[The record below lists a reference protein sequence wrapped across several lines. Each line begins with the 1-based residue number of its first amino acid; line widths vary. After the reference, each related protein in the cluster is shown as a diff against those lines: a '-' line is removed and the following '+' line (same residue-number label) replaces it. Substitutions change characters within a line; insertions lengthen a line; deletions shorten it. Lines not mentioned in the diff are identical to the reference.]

1 MASPSDNMFQFSF
14 QEFIR
19 FLVNGTREFAEDSY
33 VLKHKGISY
42 HWDQYHKECPVC
54 HSLTR

>member
-1 MASPSDNMFQFSF
+1 MFQFSF
-14 QEFIR
+14 QEFVR